1 LVAFWG
7 TALGVSLLLYVV
19 LDGFD
24 LGVGILFPFAPGE
37 RSRQQMMEAV
47 APVWDGNETWLI
59 MSAAT
64 LFAAFPAAY
73 AVLLSAFYLP
83 VIIMLCGLILRG
95 VAFEFRSRTVRYRWL
110 WSASFFL
117 GSLFAAFAQG
127 SAIGA
132 FVQQVPVHDGVFDGS
147 VFSWLSPFAL
157 LCGVGL
163 CLGYSMLGA
172 GWLVLKTEAAVRD
185 FSYASLAVTL
195 SGVMVFLLAAAVS
208 VFAMHLRVADQWRQR
223 PVLFVFLAIGAV
235 ALLTM
240 LYAIVRERDRV
251 LYPMAVVMFC
261 AAFCTMVLA
270 VLPYIVPFSMTLA
283 EAAAPKSSLT
293 FLFWGAGI
301 IVLPLT
307 LIYTGVVY
315 FIFRGKVVRGSGAD

>member
-1 LVAFWG
+1 LVNFWAV
-7 TALGVSLLLYVV
+7 ALGLSLLLYVV

-37 RSRQQMMEAV
+37 RSRQQMMDAV

-59 MSAAT
+59 ISAAT

-73 AVLLSAFYLP
+73 AILLSAFYLP
-83 VIIMLCGLILRG
+83 VIVMLCGLILRG
-95 VAFEFRSRTVRYRWL
+95 VAFEFRSKTNRYRWL

-117 GSLFAAFAQG
+117 GSFFAAFAQG
-127 SAIGA
+127 AAIGA

-163 CLGYSMLGA
+163 CLGYVMLGA
-172 GWLVLKTEAAVRD
+172 GWLVLKTETAVRD
-185 FSYASLAVTL
+185 FSYTAMAIAI
-195 SGVMVFLLAAAVS
+195 SGVMVFLLVAAVS

-223 PVLFVFLAIGAV
+223 PVLFVFLMIGAV

-240 LYAIVRERDRV
+240 IYAVVRERDRL
-251 LYPMAVVMFC
+251 LYPMAVVMFG

-270 VLPYIVPFSMTLA
+270 VLPYIVPFSLTLA
-283 EAAAPKSSLT
+283 EAAAPPSSLA

-301 IVLPLT
+301 IILPLT
-307 LIYTGVVY
+307 IIYTGVIYV
-315 FIFRGKVVRGSGAD
+315 IFRGKVVRRS

>member
-83 VIIMLCGLILRG
+83 VIIMLCGLI
-95 VAFEFRSRTVRYRWL
+95 RSRTVRYRWL

>member
-1 LVAFWG
+1 LVAFWA
-7 TALGVSLLLYVV
+7 TALGLSLLLYVV

-24 LGVGILFPFAPGE
+24 LGIGILFPFAPGE
-37 RSRQQMMEAV
+37 HSRQEMMQAV

-73 AVLLSAFYLP
+73 AILLSAFYLP
-83 VIIMLCGLILRG
+83 VIVMLCGLILRG
-95 VAFEFRSRTVRYRWL
+95 VAFEFRSRTTRYRWL

-117 GSLFAAFAQG
+117 GSLVAAFAQG

-132 FVQQVPVHDGVFDGS
+132 FVQQVPVHDGVFAGS

-163 CLGYSMLGA
+163 CLGYTMLGA
-172 GWLVLKTEAAVRD
+172 GWLVLKTDTAVRD
-185 FSYASLAVTL
+185 FSYAALAITL
-195 SGVMVFLLAAAVS
+195 SGVLVFLLAAAVS

-223 PVLFVFLAIGAV
+223 PVLFVFLVIGAV
-235 ALLTM
+235 ALVMM
-240 LYAIVRERDRV
+240 LYAIVRQRDRL
-251 LYPMAVVMFC
+251 LYPMGVVMFG

-283 EAAAPKSSLT
+283 QAAAPPSSLA
-293 FLFWGAGI
+293 FLFWGAGVV
-301 IVLPLT
+301 VLPLT

-315 FIFRGKVVRGSGAD
+315 FIFRGKVVRGSG

>member
-1 LVAFWG
+1 MVNFWAV
-7 TALGVSLLLYVV
+7 ALGLSLLLYVV

-37 RSRQQMMEAV
+37 RSRQQMMDAV

-59 MSAAT
+59 ISAAT

-73 AVLLSAFYLP
+73 AILLSAFYLP
-83 VIIMLCGLILRG
+83 VIVMLCGLILRG
-95 VAFEFRSRTVRYRWL
+95 VAFEFRSKTNRYRWL

-117 GSLFAAFAQG
+117 GSFFAAFAQG
-127 SAIGA
+127 AAIGA

-163 CLGYSMLGA
+163 CLGYVMLGA
-172 GWLVLKTEAAVRD
+172 GWLVLKTETAVRD
-185 FSYASLAVTL
+185 FSYTAMAIAI
-195 SGVMVFLLAAAVS
+195 SGVMVFLLVAAVS

-223 PVLFVFLAIGAV
+223 PVLFVFLMIGAV

-240 LYAIVRERDRV
+240 IYAVVRERDRL
-251 LYPMAVVMFC
+251 LYPMAVVMFG

-270 VLPYIVPFSMTLA
+270 VLPYIVPFSLTLA
-283 EAAAPKSSLT
+283 EAAAPPSSLA

-301 IVLPLT
+301 IILPLT
-307 LIYTGVVY
+307 IIYTGVIYV
-315 FIFRGKVVRGSGAD
+315 IFRGKVVRRS

>member
-1 LVAFWG
+1 VAFWG

-24 LGVGILFPFAPGE
+24 LCVGILFPFAPGE

>member
-1 LVAFWG
+1 VAFWG

>member
-127 SAIGA
+127 SASGA

-223 PVLFVFLAIGAV
+223 PVLFV

>member
-132 FVQQVPVHDGVFDGS
+132 FVQQVPVHAGVFDGS